1 MHTEKQFRNKITIY
15 SFIAMIVVIYIHA
28 YNLPVYHI
36 AEDSVGFA
44 RLVFYVESVA
54 GSLWTAAVPMF
65 FMISGFLMFRNF
77 TWDKLWNKY
86 QTRLHTVL
94 IPYLLWNTIYYLYYI
109 LMTRVPFIQRMMNGN
124 EIVDISLKE
133 WISRLWTN
141 EYFVFW
147 FLKELII
154 LIILT
159 PVIYFFLRNYGK
171 WPVGFVM
178 LILSVSIGSHVPY
191 WPFNICYLLGAY
203 IGINHKSAPLV
214 KKRILTIIGC
224 GGVIAWI
231 VLNILRVLNLCTW
244 QLPIWMVLCCLW
256 FAGDCVDC
264 YEKQTK
270 WWMSISFFIYCMHDM
285 ILEAYEKI
293 FLKVFG
299 TGAVF
304 ALLDYLLM
312 PLVTVITLI
321 ALAMFMR
328 KYMSPVWKIL
338 TGNRG

>member
-1 MHTEKQFRNKITIY
+1 MYTEQQFRNKITIY
-15 SFIAMIVVIYIHA
+15 SFLAIIAVVFIHT
-28 YNLPVYHI
+28 YNLEVYHI
-36 AEDSVGFA
+36 SEDSVGLTRF
-44 RLVFYVESVA
+44 VFYFESVA
-54 GSLWTAAVPMF
+54 ASLWTAAVPMF

-77 TWDKLWNKY
+77 TWDKLWSKY
-86 QTRLHTVL
+86 QTRFFTVL

-109 LMTRVPFIQRMMNGN
+109 LVTRVPFIQRMMNGN
-124 EIVDISLKE
+124 EVVEISLRE
-133 WISRLWTN
+133 WLSRLWTN

-147 FLKELII
+147 FLKDLII

-159 PVIYFFLRNYGK
+159 PVIYFFLRNSGK

-178 LILSVSIGSHVPY
+178 LILSVYIGRHVPY

-231 VLNILRVLNLCTW
+231 VLNILQVLHICTW

-304 ALLDYLLM
+304 ALTDYFLM
-312 PLVTVITLI
+312 PLLTVITLI
-321 ALAMFMR
+321 AIAMFMR